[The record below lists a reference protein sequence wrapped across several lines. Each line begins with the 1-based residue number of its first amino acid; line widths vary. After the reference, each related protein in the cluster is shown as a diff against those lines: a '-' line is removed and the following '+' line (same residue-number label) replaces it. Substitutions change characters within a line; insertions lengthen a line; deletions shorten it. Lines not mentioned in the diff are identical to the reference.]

1 MNRWCK
7 HGLLAVAVLLAGLL
21 VWQLWPRPVNPLAVR
36 AEDVAQIRLTLEAHP
51 ELPDGE
57 VLLTAPGEL
66 ASFCAL
72 WNGVQAVPVEAY
84 DGVDGA
90 PTVQL
95 AAGDRR
101 QIEIAFCLRD
111 GSTRVYA
118 PIGHYLLDC
127 AAGRYYFYTS
137 YALTRGVE
145 ACFRAETTS

>member
-21 VWQLWPRPVNPLAVR
+21 VWQLWLRPVNPLAVR

-90 PTVQL
+90 PPVQL
-95 AAGDRR
+95 AAGDRC